1 MRRSVIFL
9 AVNVV
14 VLGALAWW
22 LVPEPA
28 DPPDTGADRVRAAF
42 EVRDGRRVT
51 GPPVLSARKG
61 AVLEIQVASDRDDEL
76 HMHGYDRTWPLRGG
90 ETRTLTL
97 VLDQAGRF
105 SAELHHADIE
115 LTALEVSP
123 Q

>member
-28 DPPDTGADRVRAAF
+28 DPPDIGADTVRAVF

-51 GPPVLSARKG
+51 GPPVLSARQG
-61 AVLEIQVASDRDDEL
+61 GVLEIQIASDRDDEL

-90 ETRTLTL
+90 EISRLTL

-105 SAELHHADIE
+105 SVELHHADIE
-115 LTALEVSP
+115 LTALEVRP